1 MTERPLIAA
10 VHATPASIAPLTAAL
25 ADELPGAQLWN
36 IIDDRLG
43 PDADAVGG
51 ELTPELRDR
60 MLNLVRY
67 GVTGR
72 ADAVVIACSMY
83 GGVREIAE
91 KVFTTPVFSSDADM
105 MADIV
110 RAAPRRVAVLASL
123 QGAAADTTA
132 RLRATLIVDHPA
144 TEVVPVFCP
153 GAAEAAA
160 VADVPA
166 VVGALAN
173 ALEGAGGQFDMV
185 CIAQYS
191 LSPAADDLAAKIAL
205 PVSAPTRA
213 AARAITRRLGA
224 L

>member
-1 MTERPLIAA
+1 MRPC
-10 VHATPASIAPLTAAL
+10 ASIAPLSAAL

-67 GVTGR
+67 GVTGH

-110 RAAPRRVAVLASL
+110 AAAPRRVAVLASL

-132 RLRATLIVDHPA
+132 QLRAAMVVEHPA

-160 VADVPA
+160 VPT
-166 VVGALAN
+166 
-173 ALEGAGGQFDMV
+173 
-185 CIAQYS
+185 
-191 LSPAADDLAAKIAL
+191 SPRSSPRSPTDWKVQAASSMR
-205 PVSAPTRA
+205 SASPSTR
-213 AARAITRRLGA
+213 
-224 L
+224 

>member
-1 MTERPLIAA
+1 VTERPLIAA

-110 RAAPRRVAVLASL
+110 RPRPAGVFFAGRGGRLP
-123 QGAAADTTA
+123 
-132 RLRATLIVDHPA
+132 RLRAMLVVDHPA

-153 GAAEAAA
+153 GGQKPR
-160 VADVPA
+160 PA
-166 VVGALAN
+166 PTSPRWSALAN
-173 ALEGAGGQFDMV
+173 APKAGGQFDGLHRPV
-185 CIAQYS
+185 P
-191 LSPAADDLAAKIAL
+191 LSPAADDL
-205 PVSAPTRA
+205 PPRSRCRCRPPRA
-213 AARAITRRLGA
+213 AAGDHAPSGA

>member
-1 MTERPLIAA
+1 MIAA

-67 GVTGR
+67 GVTGG

-83 GGVREIAE
+83 GEVGKVTE
-91 KVFTTPVFSSDADM
+91 KLFTTPVFTSDADM

-110 RAAPRRVAVLASL
+110 RAAPRRVAVVASL
-123 QGAAADTTA
+123 QGAAADTSA
-132 RLRATLIVDHPA
+132 RLTATLAAGQHSA
-144 TEVVPVFCP
+144 EVVPVFCE
-153 GAAEAAA
+153 GAAQAAA
-160 VADVPA
+160 RADIPA
-166 VVGALAN
+166 LVGALA
-173 ALEGAGGQFDMV
+173 AGLEGVGGSFDMV

-191 LSPAADDLAAKIAL
+191 LSPAADELAAKIAV
-205 PVSAPTRA
+205 PVVAPTRA
-213 AARAITRRLGA
+213 AARAIARSLGA
-224 L
+224 S